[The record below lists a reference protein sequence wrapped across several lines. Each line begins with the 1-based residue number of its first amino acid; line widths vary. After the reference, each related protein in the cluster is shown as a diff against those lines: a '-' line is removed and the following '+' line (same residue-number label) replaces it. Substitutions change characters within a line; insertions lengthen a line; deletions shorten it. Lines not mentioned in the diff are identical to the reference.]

1 MQAAH
6 EGSHAGSE
14 RWWAARSGPAWGC
27 VWALTSWRSVQEPC
41 RWGCW
46 RRGGELLDMCAGARP
61 AHVHT
66 SSTFPLGTLG
76 PRIGHFRARYQAMWQ
91 CNTCSMQLQ
100 YAAMCRA
107 GSWTKLCV
115 TA

>member
-1 MQAAH
+1 VG
-6 EGSHAGSE
+6 GSKWPGMGLCVGLDVLEVCAGAVPLGLLE
-14 RWWAARSGPAWGC
+14 
-27 VWALTSWRSVQEPC
+27 E
-41 RWGCW
+41 
-46 RRGGELLDMCAGARP
+46 GGELLDMCAGARP